1 MAPFVG
7 VYMFCS
13 TSGAAEKWP
22 HFSFPKTEKKWPRKL
37 KKMAPTTTRRLA
49 DAATYSSNDVKRNW
63 KVSLLC
69 CLL

>member
-22 HFSFPKTEKKWPRKL
+22 HFSFPKTEK
-37 KKMAPTTTRRLA
+37 MAPKVCRMVPEVRQVNVS